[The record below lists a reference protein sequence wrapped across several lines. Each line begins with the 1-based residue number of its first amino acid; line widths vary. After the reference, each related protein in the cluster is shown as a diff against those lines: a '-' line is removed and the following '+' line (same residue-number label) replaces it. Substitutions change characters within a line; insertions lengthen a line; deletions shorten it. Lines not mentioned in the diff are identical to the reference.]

1 MEKLLPWLT
10 WLYKSPR
17 GDPECGKLVDYFPIF
32 IHILDIDT
40 YVEPIADPLDNII
53 NGYMAET
60 SVMVQQRIP
69 AFIKEVIEEKRLI
82 IFLDGLD
89 EIPSAEIQKAQIFI
103 DALFKNIQ
111 KSIWFSQLLPIFWMD
126 SLILTLFQW
135 D

>member
-1 MEKLLPWLT
+1 
-10 WLYKSPR
+10 
-17 GDPECGKLVDYFPIF
+17 
-32 IHILDIDT
+32 
-40 YVEPIADPLDNII
+40 
-53 NGYMAET
+53 MAET

-103 DALFKNIQ
+103 DALFKKHPEIHLVL
-111 KSIWFSQLLPIFWMD
+111 SASSDFLMD